1 MIERKSEREKQYM
14 IEAGQLLA
22 SIHKRLAEMIEPG
35 VTTLELDQFVE
46 NTLNGYQAKA
56 VQKGYHGYPFATCAS
71 VNDEICHGFPRNE
84 KLQDGDLLT
93 IDFVVRYKGVL
104 ADSAWTYAVGELSP
118 EALELMSVTK
128 EALYKGIEA
137 ARAGNRV
144 GDIGAAIQSYTEGA
158 GFSVVRDFA
167 GHGIGPTIHEEP
179 NIPHFGIT
187 GKGLRLKEGMAITI
201 EPMINAGEWRSK
213 MDENGW
219 TARTKDG
226 SLSAQFEHTLIVT
239 KGRPIITT
247 EQNQSA
253 VNTN

>member
-22 SIHKRLAEMIEPG
+22 SIHKKLAEMIEPG

-46 NTLNGYQAKA
+46 NTLNDNKAEA

-84 KLQDGDLLT
+84 KLQNGDLLT

-104 ADSAWTYAVGELSP
+104 ADSAWTYAVGELTP

-179 NIPHFGIT
+179 NIPHFGSA